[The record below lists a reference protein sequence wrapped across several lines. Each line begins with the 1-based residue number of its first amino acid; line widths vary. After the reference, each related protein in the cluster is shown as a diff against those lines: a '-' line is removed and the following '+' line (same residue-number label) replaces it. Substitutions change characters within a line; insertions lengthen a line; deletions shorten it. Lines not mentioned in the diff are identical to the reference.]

1 VHQATRLWHRIE
13 TIHAVT
19 YFAPEPG
26 EAYAALGLRGFWMG
40 YFAGRAAPMGAVE
53 PGVVT
58 ATFFNFHPD
67 KVARALPDAWAYAGP
82 ADVLAAR
89 AASAAAAL
97 RARVAGIDELARGVH
112 GLLAEVIDAA
122 VDAGRPLFAA
132 NRAVDVGEDPVAQL
146 WQQVTTLREH
156 RGDGHVAAL
165 TSHGLDG
172 CAAHVLTATW
182 RGIDEELMR
191 ESRGWRHEEW
201 FAAKDRLWLQG
212 WLDDDGDLTDAGR
225 AARVAIERR
234 TDDLAI
240 SPYGVLGDRVEALVD
255 ALTPIRDAVLATGT
269 IRFPNPMAF
278 PESIDE
284 S

>member
-1 VHQATRLWHRIE
+1 
-13 TIHAVT
+13 
-19 YFAPEPG
+19 
-26 EAYAALGLRGFWMG
+26 
-40 YFAGRAAPMGAVE
+40 
-53 PGVVT
+53 
-58 ATFFNFHPD
+58 
-67 KVARALPDAWAYAGP
+67 VARALPDAWTLATP
-82 ADVLAAR
+82 ADVIAAR
-89 AASAAAAL
+89 ATSAAEAL
-97 RARVAGIDELARGVH
+97 RARVPGVDEVARDVHDVLA
-112 GLLAEVIDAA
+112 AVIDAG

-132 NRAVDVGEDPVAQL
+132 NRALDVAEDPVARL
-146 WQQVTTLREH
+146 WQQVTALREH
-156 RGDGHVAAL
+156 RGDGHVAVL

-172 CAAHVLTATW
+172 CAAHVLTAAW
-182 RGIDEELMR
+182 RGVDEQLMR
-191 ESRGWRHEEW
+191 ESRGWAHEDW

-240 SPYGVLGDRVEALVD
+240 APYGVLGERVDALVD

-269 IRFPNPMAF
+269 IRFPNPMTF